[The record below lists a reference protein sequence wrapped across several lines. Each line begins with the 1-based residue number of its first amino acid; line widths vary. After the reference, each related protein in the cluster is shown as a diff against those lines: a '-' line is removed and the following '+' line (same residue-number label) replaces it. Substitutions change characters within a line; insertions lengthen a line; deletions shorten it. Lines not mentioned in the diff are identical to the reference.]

1 MSERKNSVLN
11 VLEILQKY
19 SDKKH
24 LLTYAQIIEK
34 LKSNYEIEVERKTV
48 ARDVDI
54 LLDNNFDI
62 VKCGNKGL
70 YLGERKFTEGE
81 LLFLVDAIYSSR
93 SIPTKYAKDMVEKLM
108 EDCSVYEKKKFN
120 HLEKL
125 DDGRNIDN
133 KQIFYTIELLN
144 EAIEQGKKMEFQ
156 YNVYGID
163 KKLKPKKDGKVYK
176 VNPYF
181 LVNNHGKYYLVCNYD
196 KYDNLGNYKI
206 DCISNIKVLDEKI
219 KPLKSLPG
227 QEKFSIKQY
236 MEEHIYMLAG
246 SSVRAKI
253 KIENEDRINDVIGW
267 FGEKIH
273 LYKNNNKIF
282 ADFKINE
289 DALIYWAMQYG
300 QTVEVVEPKETR
312 DKIKKLLNDM
322 LKRYGGW
329 NGIK

>member
-1 MSERKNSVLN
+1 MNVSERKNSVLN

-19 SDKKH
+19 SDEKH

-34 LKSNYEIEVERKTV
+34 LKSNYDMEVERKTV
-48 ARDVDI
+48 ARDIDI

-93 SIPTKYAKDMVEKLM
+93 S
-108 EDCSVYEKKKFN
+108 CVYEKKKFN

-125 DDGRNIDN
+125 DDGRNVDN

-144 EAIEQGKKMEFQ
+144 EAIEQGKKVEFQ

-253 KIENEDRINDVIGW
+253 KIENEDRINDVISW
-267 FGEKIH
+267 FGEKTH
-273 LYKNNNKIF
+273 LYKSNNEIF

-312 DKIKKLLNDM
+312 DKIKNLLKDM
-322 LKRYGGW
+322 LKRYGG
-329 NGIK
+329 

>member
-11 VLEILQKY
+11 VLDVLRKY
-19 SDKKH
+19 SDEKH
-24 LLTYAQIIEK
+24 PITYSQIIEK
-34 LKSNYEIEVERKTV
+34 LKSIYDMDIERKTI

-54 LLDNNFDI
+54 LLSNNFDV

-70 YLGERKFTEGE
+70 YLSERKFTEGE
-81 LLFLVDAIYSSR
+81 LHFLIDAIYSSR
-93 SIPTKYAKDMVEKLM
+93 SMPVKYAKDLVDKLM
-108 EDCSVYEKKKFN
+108 EDYSIYEKRKFT
-120 HLEKL
+120 HLEK
-125 DDGRNIDN
+125 IDVGKIVNN

-144 EAIEQGKKMEFQ
+144 DAIEQGKKVEFQ
-156 YNVYGID
+156 YNVFDID

-206 DCISNIKVLDEKI
+206 ECISNIKILNEDI

-227 QEKFSIKQY
+227 QEKFSINKY

-246 SSVRAKI
+246 KSVKTTI
-253 KIENEDRINDVIGW
+253 KIENEDRINDIVSW
-267 FGEKIH
+267 FGNKIH
-273 LYKNNNKIF
+273 LYKLNNEIF
-282 ADFKINE
+282 ADFTVNE
-289 DALIYWAMQYG
+289 DSLVYWAMQYG
-300 QTVEVVEPKETR
+300 QTVEVIDPKETR
-312 DKIKKLLNDM
+312 EKIKNLLKDM
-322 LKRYGGW
+322 LKRYGGK